1 MGPTLDPSKQ
11 SFSTSIIRISFLLL
25 TFFIFTFFFLSIRF
39 CLQMLGPW
47 RCLSFFFTVS
57 SFLSFSFLVLSV
69 VLSPIFPFPCFHI
82 LDFLQIKI
90 YSLFFFFQQMHQANI
105 FLLSVVLS
113 YIYFSMFPQPRCTLQ
128 IKINSHFFI
137 QMMHQT
143 NIFVT
148 MSLCVHMNATIVD
161 EVCLGGAAHLTLRFV
176 KPPP

>member
-11 SFSTSIIRISFLLL
+11 SFSTSIIRVSFLLL
-25 TFFIFTFFFLSIRF
+25 TFFIFTFFSVHGVVCLFFL
-39 CLQMLGPW
+39 
-47 RCLSFFFTVS
+47 TVS